1 MSATIT
7 DQAIRFLVD
16 RRWPMLPSNGPQKKP
31 CIAWKQFQEQLPT
44 VEQLRGWEREFRPAR
59 WGLVTG
65 ELAGIVVVDFDGDK
79 GSELMEKWGIKP
91 HLRTGSGG
99 FHVHVK
105 HPGWRVPTLNAKS
118 GKASWP
124 WLGLDIRGD
133 GGFAVLLGRNSNGP
147 YVQLRDLVPE
157 PFDVLPEEVRT
168 LLRDRGGQE
177 NVPPKP
183 PESTHQPVAGRRADS
198 QSIIRRALTIA
209 PRDGRNNAG
218 FWLACQLR
226 DNGYS
231 SGEAEVVMR
240 DYRLQVPYSNTKG
253 KPEAYTEPEMKA
265 SLREAYSKPAREPWA
280 RREAL
285 PYLVGVSKA
294 RADAGRRED
303 DHTANEEEPAEGDD
317 SADDPESIDIYVG
330 HTDEPLV
337 GHMGEPLPRIRYSRV
352 PSEVSA
358 DRRLKPRDVCVYAVL
373 ATFCWQGSVAQVGK
387 RLIARLAGCA
397 ERLVISSLHNL
408 RSAGHIEKQPGQ
420 LRGQRGRY
428 VLLSPVFGQKQR
440 AGVEEVAMGRS
451 GRRRLVAVRKGQ
463 GTAVTLVSSPNPHAA
478 LLKRRDG
485 TKHR

>member
-1 MSATIT
+1 MSASLT

-16 RRWPMLPSNGPQKKP
+16 RRWPMLPSNGSQKKP
-31 CIAWKQFQEQLPT
+31 CVAWKQFQEQLPT

-79 GSELMEKWGIKP
+79 GRELMQKWDIKP

-99 FHVHVK
+99 FHCYVQ

-118 GKASWP
+118 SRVSWRWP
-124 WLGLDIRGD
+124 GLDIRGD

-157 PFDVLPEEVRT
+157 PFGVLPEEVRM

-177 NVPPKP
+177 DAPPKP
-183 PESTHQPVAGRRADS
+183 PESTHRPAAGRRGDS
-198 QSIIRRALTIA
+198 QSIIRRALTMA
-209 PRDGRNNAG
+209 PCDGRNNAG

-226 DNGYS
+226 DNGHS

-240 DYRLQVPYSNTKG
+240 DYRSRVPSSNTKG
-253 KPEAYTEPEMKA
+253 KHEAYTEPEMKA

-280 RREAL
+280 RREDR
-285 PYLVGVSKA
+285 PYLVGASA
-294 RADAGRRED
+294 RADARRRED
-303 DHTANEEEPAEGDD
+303 DQTANEEGPAEGDD
-317 SADDPESIDIYVG
+317 SADDPGSIDIYVG
-330 HTDEPLV
+330 HTGEPLV
-337 GHMGEPLPRIRYSRV
+337 GHTGEPLSRIQYSRV
-352 PSEVSA
+352 PCEVSA
-358 DRRLKPRDVCVYAVL
+358 DRRLKPRDICVYAVL
-373 ATFCWQGSVAQVGK
+373 AASCWQGSVAQVGK
-387 RLIARLAGCA
+387 RLIAKLAGCA
-397 ERLVISSLHNL
+397 ERLVISSLRRL
-408 RSAGHIEKQPGQ
+408 EATGHIERPPGQ
-420 LRGQRGRY
+420 VRGQRGRY

-440 AGVEEVAMGRS
+440 AGIEEVAMGPS
-451 GRRRLVAVRKGQ
+451 GRRRLVTVRKDQ
-463 GTAVTLVSSPNPHAA
+463 GTALTLVSSPNPHAA